1 MNSSFDLVVIGTGEA
16 GATAAGQCRAAGW
29 QVAIIDSRPYG
40 GTCGLR
46 GCDPKKVLVGAADI
60 IDSQRRMRG
69 KGIKEGDAGIDWQ
82 ELIRFKRTFTDP
94 FPKAREGSLQQA
106 GITTCHGPAT
116 FTGANT
122 VRVDGATL
130 EGRKILIAT
139 GAWPRKL
146 NIPGEQHLIRSDQ
159 FMELDRLPKR
169 IVFVGGGYVAFE
181 FAHVAARAGSRVTIL
196 HRGKRPLEK
205 FDPDLVD
212 RLVQRTRDV
221 GIDVHTETDVTA
233 VEEGAGHYAVR
244 ATTGSGQQSFEA
256 DLVVHAA
263 GRAPE
268 IADLNLGAAGVEFDA
283 HGVKVNEYLQSV
295 SNPAVYAAGDAA
307 NSGGWP
313 NTPGAEYEGHLA
325 AGNLLEGNKHKGS
338 YLGSASVVYT
348 IPPLARVGMLEED
361 ARRRGL
367 KFKVNQADTSGW
379 YAARRIAEPCSA
391 FKLLVEEMTG
401 RILGAHLVGPEADE
415 LANIFVLAMR
425 AGLTAGTLKNAMFAY
440 PTQASNVQW
449 ML

>member
-1 MNSSFDLVVIGTGEA
+1 VKSSFDLIVIGTGEA

-29 QVAIIDSRPYG
+29 QVAIVDSRPYG

-46 GCDPKKVLVGAADI
+46 GCDPKKVLVGAAEI

-69 KGIKEGDAGIDWQ
+69 KGIKDGDTAIDWPD
-82 ELIRFKRTFTDP
+82 LIRFKRTFTDP
-94 FPKAREGSLQQA
+94 FPEAKEGSLQEA
-106 GITTCHGPAT
+106 GITTCHGRAR
-116 FTGANT
+116 FTGPNT
-122 VRVDGATL
+122 IQVDETTL
-130 EGRKILIAT
+130 AGNKILVAT

-146 NIPGEQHLIRSDQ
+146 NIPGEQYLTRSDQ

-181 FAHVAARAGSRVTIL
+181 FAHVAARAGSRVMIL

-205 FDPDLVD
+205 FDPDLVE
-212 RLVQRTRDV
+212 RLLRRTRDI

-233 VEEGAGHYAVR
+233 VEEGAGHYAVM
-244 ATTGSGQQSFEA
+244 TMTGSGSQSFEA

-268 IADLNLGAAGVEFDA
+268 IADLNLTAGGVEFDA
-283 HGVKVNEYLQSV
+283 HGVKVNDYLQSV

-313 NTPGAEYEGHLA
+313 NTPVAEYEGHLA
-325 AGNLLEGNKHKGS
+325 AGNMLGDNKHKTN

-348 IPPLARVGMLEED
+348 IPPLVRVGLLEQD
-361 ARRRGL
+361 ARAQGL
-367 KFKVNQADTSGW
+367 KFNVKQADTSGW
-379 YAARRIAEPCSA
+379 YAARRVAEPCSA
-391 FKLLVEEMTG
+391 FKILTEEGTG

-415 LANIFVLAMR
+415 FANIFVLAMR
-425 AGLTAGTLKNAMFAY
+425 TGLTAGALKDGMFAY

>member
-29 QVAIIDSRPYG
+29 QVAIVDSRPYG

-60 IDSQRRMRG
+60 IDSQRRMRE
-69 KGIKEGDAGIDWQ
+69 KGIKDGNVDIDWP

-94 FPKAREGSLQQA
+94 FPKAREESLRQA
-106 GITTCHGPAT
+106 GITTYHGLAK
-116 FTGANT
+116 FTGANSIQ
-122 VRVDGATL
+122 VDGTTL

-146 NIPGEQHLIRSDQ
+146 NIPGEQHLTRSDQ
-159 FMELDRLPKR
+159 FMELDRLPER
-169 IVFVGGGYVAFE
+169 IVFVGGGYIAFE

-212 RLVQRTRDV
+212 L
-221 GIDVHTETDVTA
+221 HTGTSVTA
-233 VEEGAGHYAVR
+233 VEEGAGRYAVS
-244 ATTGSGQQSFEA
+244 AATGSGSQSFEA

-268 IADLNLGAAGVEFDA
+268 IADLNLPAAGVEFDA
-283 HGVKVNEYLQSV
+283 RGVKVNEYLQSV
-295 SNPAVYAAGDAA
+295 SNPSVYAAGDAA
-307 NSGGWP
+307 DSGGWP
-313 NTPGAEYEGHLA
+313 NTPAAEYEGRLA
-325 AGNLLEGNKHKGS
+325 ARNLLDGNRHKAN

-348 IPPLARVGMLEED
+348 IPPLARAGMLEED
-361 ARRRGL
+361 ARRQGL
-367 KFKVNQADTSGW
+367 KFKINQADTSGW

-391 FKLLVEEMTG
+391 FKLLLEEGTG

-415 LANIFVLAMR
+415 LINVFVLAMR
-425 AGLTAGTLKNAMFAY
+425 AGLTAGTLKDAMFAY

-449 ML
+449 MV